1 MSEARSG
8 TPNLLEPGTHVF
20 SGTVKVWR
28 SDYGELLTDSG
39 VTVQLVTQG
48 QPMMRE
54 GERVTVVT
62 RRFRPLFQVDE
73 VRTS

>member
-1 MSEARSG
+1 MSEPRSG

-48 QPMMRE
+48 QPMMHV

-62 RRFRPLFQVDE
+62 RRFRPLYQVED